1 MNEEE
6 IIELVKCGCDP
17 ELIAFECDVPI
28 DEIKEIINYEA
39 KRTFL
44 KRESKMNKIR
54 VKYFNQYYS
63 YNSDDGK
70 ITSLEPT
77 LKDKEKVQ
85 DMIDYL
91 NREQKNIENASE
103 STRKALLR
111 SMLTELKILD
121 TSKMTLEQAEEIE
134 KMLCKKEFENIVSV
148 RRGQKG
154 IRGFHSRRVKT
165 EKTIAQLVEEKAKKT
180 TDVQELRE
188 LRKKITPAMAKGNL
202 LIANIKGRIENK
214 ITNLNSKIVQYEMR
228 NNVSPEIREIVEELA
243 KGTLDRRKA
252 QQTILEEAHKKSEE
266 IRNNPN
272 GRAVLSVQQYERQI
286 AIQIRTLLS
295 EQGYNFPIKDTKK
308 EMQELS
314 EFPEK
319 ISSSQA
325 FKVVVDNLAS
335 QEKYKQ
341 AIELCDKNISKMSFE
356 GGETLVS
363 QAARSKKRELKL
375 RQIGSMIKEKI
386 ENKVSDED
394 DQMFMTLLEKRLESE
409 KIGLDTISIGKDSSQ
424 IRTIKLSDIWYEK
437 NREK

>member
-28 DEIKEIINYEA
+28 DEIKETINAEA

-44 KRESKMNKIR
+44 KKESKMNKIR

-63 YNSDDGK
+63 YNSDGVEMQ
-70 ITSLEPT
+70 SLEPT
-77 LKDKEKVQ
+77 QHEKEAVQKVIEYLK
-85 DMIDYL
+85 
-91 NREQKNIENASE
+91 REQKNIENMAE
-103 STRKALLR
+103 STKKDLLR
-111 SMLTELKILD
+111 GMLNELKILD
-121 TSKMTLEQAEEIE
+121 TSKLTLEQAEEIE
-134 KMLCKKEFENIVSV
+134 EMLCKKEFENIVSV

-202 LIANIKGRIENK
+202 LIANIKGRIESK
-214 ITNLNSKIVQYEMR
+214 ITSINSQMVQYEMR

-266 IRNNPN
+266 LKNNPD
-272 GRAVLSVQQYERQI
+272 GRIVLSEQQYERQI

-295 EQGYNFPIKDTKK
+295 EQGYNFPIKDAKK
-308 EMQELS
+308 ELEELRM
-314 EFPEK
+314 FPER

-335 QEKYKQ
+335 QEKFKQ
-341 AIELCDKNISKMSFE
+341 ALELCDKNISKMSFE

-394 DQMFMTLLEKRLESE
+394 DQMFMTLLEKRLENE
-409 KIGLDTISIGKDSSQ
+409 KIRLDTISIGKDSSQ
-424 IRTIKLSDIWYEK
+424 IKTIKLSDIWYEK
-437 NREK
+437 SREK